1 MMQEALGLVS
11 CCWCP
16 QEGAGLLLPS
26 LHHPASPCG
35 PCPPGLDVTQCEG
48 RWEGS
53 VGAQPTLPGAA
64 GRAEMGSA
72 ACRSS
77 CWQR

>member
-1 MMQEALGLVS
+1 MKEVQSRMQEEIRMIREALGLVS

-35 PCPPGLDVTQCEG
+35 PCPLALGVTQCEG
-48 RWEGS
+48 HWERR
-53 VGAQPTLPGAA
+53 VGTVSQ
-64 GRAEMGSA
+64 
-72 ACRSS
+72 
-77 CWQR
+77 